1 MNHLPRKVHKM
12 FFICNDSFKSVQF
25 VEHAAKMLQ
34 VKKKKRCTTHALRT
48 YVSMKM
54 LMGKLDTFSSA
65 AERRSKAFSVGWYVW
80 SELSIIWKKVTQN
93 ANGVLWLGRQTN
105 TTGGAVSERVR
116 VSSVSVGI
124 SHFDNHLT
132 LFGWH
137 LPPRHHRQLPIRK
150 ESEEEREKE
159 VDRHRS
165 QETLVSSPCCC
176 YSRPFICLH
185 SSSLLILI
193 TTSWSDHRESG
204 HQFAVDWFAV
214 ITDQGLIIRL
224 FKWQMQSSS
233 SYGLHSRG
241 LWLHLTAPWNPTS
254 SPLLAHRQQQKSGD
268 DGALREWLQREYKR
282 YPPENTENTEP
293 RKKRK
298 DLNVC
303 FNMNSTPSCPFKIK
317 CIIWN

>member
-214 ITDQGLIIRL
+214 IRAWSSGSSSGRCKAHRRTACTLVGSGCIWRRREIRL
-224 FKWQMQSSS
+224 LLLFWRTDSNKSPVMMVRWESDFSESTSDIHPKILKILNLARREKTSMSASTWILHHHVLSRSS
-233 SYGLHSRG
+233 
-241 LWLHLTAPWNPTS
+241 
-254 SPLLAHRQQQKSGD
+254 
-268 DGALREWLQREYKR
+268 
-282 YPPENTENTEP
+282 
-293 RKKRK
+293 
-298 DLNVC
+298 V
-303 FNMNSTPSCPFKIK
+303 
-317 CIIWN
+317 